1 MTARSARPRIRL
13 NARTVW
19 DLLDRTNVSQNELA
33 QAVGT
38 TSGYLS
44 QLISGKR
51 YPSPRMRRRLQETLG
66 VVRFED
72 LFIVEDGDGE

>member
-1 MTARSARPRIRL
+1 MTAKSARSRIRL

-51 YPSPRMRRRLQETLG
+51 YPSPRTRRRLQAALG
-66 VVRFED
+66 VARFED
-72 LFIVEDGDGE
+72 LFIVEDGHGE